1 MTWIISAN
9 GVKLYSSRDGLNSAI
24 TPLVERWLSKN
35 GWGLPV
41 PPYLSVVDYDDK
53 NESMVLSAHLEYYDD
68 NAYTEV
74 SIVESDVEPYVADEI
89 LDAPLTD
96 KDLGRDES

>member
-1 MTWIISAN
+1 
-9 GVKLYSSRDGLNSAI
+9 
-24 TPLVERWLSKN
+24 
-35 GWGLPV
+35 
-41 PPYLSVVDYDDK
+41 
-53 NESMVLSAHLEYYDD
+53 MVLSAHLEYYKD